1 MSKQKEQK
9 VYASALLLTVLTTFG
24 NLWEKMDRNM
34 GSDILSKR
42 SKKSLIPWSHMHL
55 LADTLLH

>member
-9 VYASALLLTVLTTFG
+9 VYASALLTVLTTFG

-42 SKKSLIPWSHMHL
+42 SKKSLIPWSRMHL

>member
-42 SKKSLIPWSHMHL
+42 SKKSLIPWSYMHL